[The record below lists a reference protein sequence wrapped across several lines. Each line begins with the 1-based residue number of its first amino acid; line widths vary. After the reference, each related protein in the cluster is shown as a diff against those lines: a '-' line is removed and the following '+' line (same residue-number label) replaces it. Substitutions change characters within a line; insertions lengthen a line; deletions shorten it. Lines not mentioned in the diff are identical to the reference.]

1 MNQVDQDEDRSGTE
15 APLVAHNHH
24 RHEAKHKHS
33 TPLGRAGAHSPGAN
47 ANIYYDAK
55 GLPMGSPYHGH
66 HGLPPPGMVPPLPP
80 PMYQLHQNMAAQ
92 QQQQHQHMLM
102 LNMLKSAEK
111 GAAMLAEVSSMAA
124 RMGPPMAVSR

>member
-1 MNQVDQDEDRSGTE
+1 
-15 APLVAHNHH
+15 
-24 RHEAKHKHS
+24 
-33 TPLGRAGAHSPGAN
+33 
-47 ANIYYDAK
+47 
-55 GLPMGSPYHGH
+55 
-66 HGLPPPGMVPPLPP
+66 
-80 PMYQLHQNMAAQ
+80 MYQLHQNMAAQ